1 MLIKPSLVF
10 VKKTRILHIES
21 TFQDTIG
28 SLSHQQIL
36 DKIVLEMLVSFKHF
50 SLMYWSVN

>member
-36 DKIVLEMLVSFKHF
+36 DKIVVEMLVSFKHS
-50 SLMYWSVN
+50 SLMY